1 MTMIHKYKISLH
13 VHTKYSPDSLLPF
26 RLLYWQCQRQQID
39 CIAIT
44 DHNTAEG
51 ALAFQAYCAQKASR
65 EYCLQVIVG
74 EEIMTTGGEIIGL
87 YLTDSIPSGMTPEAT
102 IKAIKSQGG
111 IVYIPH
117 PYEEKRRRSVL
128 KEQYIASNQSQ
139 IDCMECHNGR
149 NTKRS
154 HSAKQAQLVAK
165 YGLLPVIGE
174 DAHTVWELG
183 RNTMGIEEL
192 PSDKAS
198 FIRCM
203 QTAEFGQ
210 PRYAGAIHH
219 LTKIDRIL
227 KFVLRGDF
235 RGLYRF
241 IHDRIVQNLP
251 KMV

>member
-1 MTMIHKYKISLH
+1 
-13 VHTKYSPDSLLPF
+13 
-26 RLLYWQCQRQQID
+26 
-39 CIAIT
+39 
-44 DHNTAEG
+44 
-51 ALAFQAYCAQKASR
+51 
-65 EYCLQVIVG
+65 
-74 EEIMTTGGEIIGL
+74 
-87 YLTDSIPSGMTPEAT
+87 
-102 IKAIKSQGG
+102 
-111 IVYIPH
+111 
-117 PYEEKRRRSVL
+117 
-128 KEQYIASNQSQ
+128 
-139 IDCMECHNGR
+139 MECHNGR

-183 RNTMGIEEL
+183 RNTMGIEAL
-192 PSDKAS
+192 PSDGQA

-219 LTKIDRIL
+219 ITKIDRIL
-227 KFVLRGDF
+227 KFVLKGDF
-235 RGLYRF
+235 CGLYRF